1 MYKAVSNF
9 EKEYRLVGEIDTFDA
24 MFCYNYLFNC
34 VPEMMMVFNV
44 FDTNSVNGKP
54 DSIGFH
60 YVMTKQEYTEK
71 MEAVEKVLEELLEI
85 TKDMSDTEKA
95 TYFADYL
102 VKRCVYSKTAENRM
116 NIYGGLVEGYV
127 LCDGFS
133 DSFSLLCNA
142 AGLNCGT
149 VVGSKGEAHS
159 WNIVQLDGKY
169 TYVDVT
175 ECNSNDSADITHFH
189 GFGLS
194 TQELQNAGYVREEE
208 FKLYTPEAFSVDGG
222 GKKRTALF
230 TAKDD
235 ITAKVEEL
243 VASAIKNGEKELF
256 IYSETRVVHNQV
268 QGIFQNRLERYF
280 KDHNMSYTINNL
292 INKDFCYMYFKLSYS
307 G

>member
-1 MYKAVSNF
+1 
-9 EKEYRLVGEIDTFDA
+9 
-24 MFCYNYLFNC
+24 
-34 VPEMMMVFNV
+34 
-44 FDTNSVNGKP
+44 
-54 DSIGFH
+54 
-60 YVMTKQEYTEK
+60 MTKEEYTEK

-142 AGLNCGT
+142 AGLKCGT

-292 INKDFCYMYFKLSYS
+292 TNKDFCYMYFKLSYS